1 MTITSGL
8 AQVGKTHLAINLALE
23 LVRRGHFAGVFH
35 DPGQTAAVDGLL
47 DLIRPATPQRRME
60 DDAGYAI
67 NRRGYQGLDVLSC
80 EIPVR
85 EWADLDADQR
95 ARCTGSLDIP
105 DGYDDFLIDTS
116 GMDAHALL
124 ACCKAAAVV
133 ILLVTPEPGSQAE
146 SFALL
151 RVLQLNGFS
160 GELYLVVNRS
170 SYPDDS
176 QEIYNDFSRLVK
188 DRLGLDITFLG
199 VVPED
204 RRVETA
210 QQHRQAFS
218 SLCPDSESAAAVH
231 AMVDALQGVPA
242 DVVAGPQT
250 LPAFLDALLD
260 VMQAPVCL
268 PGGAVLEDIPG
279 AALQADKALPEAGGG
294 EDGLTNS

>member
-8 AQVGKTHLAINLALE
+8 VQVGKTHLAINLALE

-35 DPGQTAAVDGLL
+35 DPGQRSAVDELL
-47 DLIRPATPQRRME
+47 DLSRSAGSPRRA
-60 DDAGYAI
+60 DDNEACGI
-67 NRRGYQGLDVLSC
+67 MRRGYQGLDVLSC
-80 EIPVR
+80 EIPVG
-85 EWADLDADQR
+85 EWTDLDADQR
-95 ARCTGSLDIP
+95 ARCTGNLDVP
-105 DGYDDFLIDTS
+105 EGYDDFLIDTS

-133 ILLVTPEPGSQAE
+133 ILLVTPEPRSQAE

-160 GELYLVVNRS
+160 GELYLVINKS
-170 SYPDDS
+170 SYPVDS
-176 QEIYNDFSRLVK
+176 QDIYNDFSRLVK

-199 VVPED
+199 AVPED

-218 SLCPDSESAAAVH
+218 SLCPDSASARAVY
-231 AMVDALQGVPA
+231 AMVDALQAVPA
-242 DVVAGPQT
+242 DIVAGPQT

-260 VMQAPVCL
+260 VMQAPVSL
-268 PGGAVLEDIPG
+268 PGGAVLEELSG
-279 AALQADKALPEAGGG
+279 AVLQADKPLPEAGEG
-294 EDGLTNS
+294 DGFPNS